1 MRGSSGMEAE
11 CAKENKQGGIL
22 KRKNDRKKREGGPG
36 ARSNTSPQTRQ
47 LNSISDRPVSHRL
60 D

>member
-1 MRGSSGMEAE
+1 MEAE

-47 LNSISDRPVSHRL
+47 LNSISDWPVSHRL

>member
-22 KRKNDRKKREGGPG
+22 KRKNDRKKEKEAQVPG
-36 ARSNTSPQTRQ
+36 LTRAPR
-47 LNSISDRPVSHRL
+47 LGSSIVFPTDLSVTD
-60 D
+60 